1 MRIRFVN
8 LTPDP
13 IPLRIGPCERVV
25 EPSGKV
31 ARMQLQCDQEELYD
45 GMPCVHTRV
54 GTILDL
60 PPAQYGVVYL
70 VPFIIA
76 QLAHRRDVVSADTGP
91 SAVRAPDGQLQAVT
105 RLLRF

>member
-1 MRIRFVN
+1 MRIGA
-8 LTPDP
+8 T
-13 IPLRIGPCERVV
+13 ERVI
-25 EPSGKV
+25 EPSGHV
-31 ARMQLQCDQEELYD
+31 ARMQLHCEQEELYD

-54 GTILDL
+54 SSILDL

-70 VPFIIA
+70 VPFVIA

-91 SAVRAPDGQLQAVT
+91 SAIRTPDGQLQAVT